1 MIMISGNYQT
11 ELREDIDLHINQIV
25 SNNLFILHEE
35 VKNFQA
41 SNISKH
47 IKTYEKIKANSYILD
62 TVKNGI
68 KMVFLKGDEANCVE
82 MTTEMT
88 KCSRLKYMLNFN
100 LPCNFS
106 PYKHVLA
113 VSFRK

>member
-47 IKTYEKIKANSYILD
+47 IKTYEKIKADSYILD
-62 TVKNGI
+62 TVKNG
-68 KMVFLKGDEANCVE
+68 
-82 MTTEMT
+82 MT

-106 PYKHVLA
+106 PYKYVLA